1 MTIVILWCE
10 VLLFDADDVMII
22 TKSHM
27 KSVTKVKF
35 VSCSPRPL
43 KVVSEHPPSPLPVYR
58 LTIPTLEANVRRG
71 AVTACFNLGAA
82 GLDVRDPE

>member
-35 VSCSPRPL
+35 VVMFDPAVEGCFRPQ
-43 KVVSEHPPSPLPVYR
+43 VHPHR
-58 LTIPTLEANVRRG
+58 RCPTLS
-71 AVTACFNLGAA
+71 
-82 GLDVRDPE
+82 

>member
-35 VSCSPRPL
+35 VPSC
-43 KVVSEHPPSPLPVYR
+43 LPGR
-58 LTIPTLEANVRRG
+58 
-71 AVTACFNLGAA
+71 
-82 GLDVRDPE
+82 

>member
-35 VSCSPRPL
+35 VIC
-43 KVVSEHPPSPLPVYR
+43 LPGR
-58 LTIPTLEANVRRG
+58 
-71 AVTACFNLGAA
+71 
-82 GLDVRDPE
+82 